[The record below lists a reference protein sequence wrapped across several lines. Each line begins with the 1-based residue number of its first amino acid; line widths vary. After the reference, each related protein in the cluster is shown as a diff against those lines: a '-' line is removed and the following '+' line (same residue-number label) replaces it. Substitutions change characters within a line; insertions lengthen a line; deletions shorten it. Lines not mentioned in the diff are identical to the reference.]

1 MTFKKDDIGFDGQ
14 HFTFK
19 DGVYQNLKK
28 IFAEKE
34 FEDEVKKAERWLLF
48 NPPKKDYR
56 RYLCNW
62 LNNSKTKSA
71 ITLEK
76 EKYYYKQRSGVESA
90 PKAVDFGKYNP
101 NA

>member
-1 MTFKKDDIGFDGQ
+1 MKFAKDDIGFDGS

-19 DGVYQNLKK
+19 EGVYQQLKK

-34 FEDEVKKAERWLLF
+34 FDEEVKKAERWLLF

-71 ITLEK
+71 ISLEK
-76 EKYYYKQRSGVESA
+76 EKFYYRNRSGVESE
-90 PKAVDFGKYNP
+90 PHPITLPKYNP